1 MKINLLS
8 DNFHEDQTEKH
19 VAARKLNSN
28 STHLQ
33 DFLLGID
40 LRFSHYKVITYR
52 MFETYGSRRA
62 MDKDD
67 ISRLTIL

>member
-28 STHLQ
+28 TTQ
-33 DFLLGID
+33 DFLLGIN
-40 LRFSHYKVITYR
+40 LRFSHDKVIEKRTYT
-52 MFETYGSRRA
+52 MINCLKH
-62 MDKDD
+62 MDHVVPWTKM
-67 ISRLTIL
+67 ISLG